1 MNWVWFHR
9 FGSPPYFYRFAGRWA
24 PWFLG
29 ISLVLLAIGLY
40 GGLVLAPADYFQSD
54 VYRIIFVHVPS
65 AYLSLL
71 TYTGM
76 AIAAAVGL
84 IWRIK
89 ISHAVAAACAP
100 AGAGFTAV
108 SLATGMIW
116 GKPTWGAYWA
126 WDPRIVSQLFVLFFF
141 LGYIALRGAIDDR
154 DRADRASAVLAI
166 VGVIN
171 VPIVH
176 YSVDWWNS
184 LHQGPT
190 LMKSGGPAMPMS
202 MVWPL
207 LVMLGAYTF
216 YFIAIMLMRAR
227 AEVLRRER
235 GGAWLREELG
245 VAEAAR

>member
-1 MNWVWFHR
+1 V
-9 FGSPPYFYRFAGRWA
+9 
-24 PWFLG
+24 
-29 ISLVLLAIGLY
+29 V
-40 GGLVLAPADYFQSD
+40 VPADYYQSD
-54 VYRIIFVHVPS
+54 VFRIMYVHVPS
-65 AYLSLL
+65 AYLSLM
-71 TYTGM
+71 TYTSM

-84 IWRIK
+84 VWRIK
-89 ISHAVAAACAP
+89 IAHAVAAACAP
-100 AGAGFTAV
+100 AGASFTAV
-108 SLATGMIW
+108 SLVTGMIW
-116 GKPTWGAYWA
+116 GQPTWGTYWA

-176 YSVDWWNS
+176 FSVDWWNS

-190 LMKSGGPAMPMS
+190 LMKKGAIPMS
-202 MVWPL
+202 MAWPL

-235 GGAWLREELG
+235 GGAWLREELAR
-245 VAEAAR
+245 AESSK

>member
-29 ISLVLLAIGLY
+29 VSLVLLAVGLY
-40 GGLVLAPADYFQSD
+40 GGLVVAPADYFQSD
-54 VYRIIFVHVPS
+54 VFRIIYVHVPS
-65 AYLSLL
+65 AYLSEM
-71 TYTGM
+71 TYVWM
-76 AIAAAVGL
+76 ALSAAVAL

-89 ISHAVAAACAP
+89 VGHAVAAACAP

-108 SLATGMIW
+108 SLVTGMIW
-116 GKPTWGAYWA
+116 GQPTWGTYWQ

-141 LGYIALRGAIDDR
+141 LGYIALRGAIEDR
-154 DRADRASAVLAI
+154 ERADRASAVLAI
-166 VGVIN
+166 VGVVN
-171 VPIVH
+171 LPIVH
-176 YSVDWWNS
+176 YSVVWWNS

-190 LMKSGGPAMPMS
+190 LTKGAMPMS
-202 MVWPL
+202 MAWPL

-227 AEVLRRER
+227 AELLRRER
-235 GGAWLREELG
+235 GGAWLREEL
-245 VAEAAR
+245 ARKEAA

>member
-29 ISLVLLAIGLY
+29 ISLVLLAVGLY
-40 GGLVLAPADYFQSD
+40 GGLVVVPADYFQSD
-54 VYRIIFVHVPS
+54 VFRIMYVHVPS
-65 AYLSLL
+65 AYLSLM
-71 TYTGM
+71 TYTSM

-89 ISHAVAAACAP
+89 IAHAVATACAP

-108 SLATGMIW
+108 SLVTGMIW
-116 GKPTWGAYWA
+116 GQPTWGTYWA

-176 YSVDWWNS
+176 YSVEWWNS

-190 LMKSGGPAMPMS
+190 LMKKGAIPMS
-202 MVWPL
+202 MAWPL

-216 YFIAIMLMRAR
+216 YFLAIMLMRAR

-235 GGAWLREELG
+235 GGAWLREELAR
-245 VAEAAR
+245 AEVSR

>member
-29 ISLVLLAIGLY
+29 IACVLLLVGLY
-40 GGLVLAPADYFQSD
+40 GGLFVVPADYLQSD
-54 VYRIIFVHVPS
+54 AYRIIYVHVPT
-65 AYLSLL
+65 AYLSLM
-71 TYTGM
+71 TYTYM

-89 ISHAVAAACAP
+89 IAHAVAAACAP
-100 AGAGFTAV
+100 AGASFTAV

-116 GKPTWGAYWA
+116 GLPTWGTWWL
-126 WDPRIVSQLFVLFFF
+126 WDPRLVSQLFLLFLF
-141 LGYIALRGAIDDR
+141 LGCIALRGAIEDR
-154 DRADRASAVLAI
+154 DRADRTSGVLAI
-166 VGVIN
+166 VGIVN

-176 YSVDWWNS
+176 FSVKWWNS
-184 LHQGPT
+184 LHQPPT
-190 LMKSGGPAMPMS
+190 LSNGAMPMS
-202 MVWPL
+202 MAWPL

-216 YFIAIMLMRAR
+216 YFLAIMLMRAR

-235 GGAWLREELG
+235 GGDWLREA
-245 VAEAAR
+245 VR

>member
-29 ISLVLLAIGLY
+29 ASLVLLAIGLY
-40 GGLVLAPADYFQSD
+40 GGLVVAPADYFQSD
-54 VYRIIFVHVPS
+54 VFRIIYVHVPS
-65 AYLSLL
+65 AYLSEM
-71 TYTGM
+71 TYVWM
-76 AIAAAVGL
+76 ALSAAVAL

-89 ISHAVAAACAP
+89 VGHAVAAACAP

-108 SLATGMIW
+108 SLVTGMIW
-116 GKPTWGAYWA
+116 GQPTWGTYWQ

-141 LGYIALRGAIDDR
+141 LGYIALRGAIEDR
-154 DRADRASAVLAI
+154 ERADRASAVLAI
-166 VGVIN
+166 VGVVN
-171 VPIVH
+171 LPIVH
-176 YSVDWWNS
+176 YSVVWWNS

-190 LMKSGGPAMPMS
+190 LTKGAMPMS
-202 MVWPL
+202 MAWPL

-227 AEVLRRER
+227 AELLRRER
-235 GGAWLREELG
+235 GGAWLREEL
-245 VAEAAR
+245 ARKEAA

>member
-29 ISLVLLAIGLY
+29 IAAALAVVGLY
-40 GGLVLAPADYFQSD
+40 GGLAVAPTDYYQSD
-54 VYRIIFVHVPS
+54 AFRIMYVHVPS
-65 AYLSLL
+65 AYLMMM
-71 TYTGM
+71 TYCWM
-76 AIAAAVGL
+76 AAVAAVGL

-89 ISHAVAAACAP
+89 VAHAVAAACAP
-100 AGAGFTAV
+100 AGVVFAGCA
-108 SLATGMIW
+108 LLTGMIW
-116 GKPTWGAYWA
+116 GQPTWGTYWS
-126 WDPRIVSQLFVLFFF
+126 WDPRLVSSLFMLFFF
-141 LGYIALRGAIDDR
+141 LGYIALRGAIEDR
-154 DRADRASAVLAI
+154 DRADRSSAVLAI

-176 YSVDWWNS
+176 YSVVWWNS

-190 LMKSGGPAMPMS
+190 LMRTDGPAMPMS
-202 MVWPL
+202 MAWPL
-207 LVMLGAYTF
+207 LVMLLAYTF
-216 YFIAIMLMRAR
+216 YFLAIMLMRAR

-245 VAEAAR
+245 RLEARS

>member
-29 ISLVLLAIGLY
+29 ISLVLLVVGLY
-40 GGLVLAPADYFQSD
+40 GGLVVAPADYFQSD
-54 VYRIIFVHVPS
+54 VFRIIYVHVPS
-65 AYLSLL
+65 AYLSEM
-71 TYTGM
+71 TYVWM
-76 AIAAAVGL
+76 ALSAAVAL

-89 ISHAVAAACAP
+89 VGHAVAAACAP

-108 SLATGMIW
+108 SLVTGMIW
-116 GKPTWGAYWA
+116 GQPTWGTYWQ

-141 LGYIALRGAIDDR
+141 LGYIALRGAIEDR
-154 DRADRASAVLAI
+154 ERADRASAVLAI
-166 VGVIN
+166 VGVVN
-171 VPIVH
+171 LPIVH
-176 YSVDWWNS
+176 YSVVWWNS

-190 LMKSGGPAMPMS
+190 LTKGAMPMS
-202 MVWPL
+202 MAWPL

-227 AEVLRRER
+227 AELLRRER
-235 GGAWLREELG
+235 GGAWLREVL
-245 VAEAAR
+245 ARKEAA

>member
-40 GGLVLAPADYFQSD
+40 GGLVVAPVDYFQSD
-54 VYRIIFVHVPS
+54 AYRIIFVHVPS
-65 AYLSLL
+65 AYLSLM
-71 TYTGM
+71 TYTWM
-76 AIAAAVGL
+76 ALAAAVAL

-89 ISHAVAAACAP
+89 IAHAIAASCAP

-116 GKPTWGAYWA
+116 GQPTWGTYWA

-166 VGVIN
+166 VGFIN

-176 YSVDWWNS
+176 FSVDWWNS

-190 LMKSGGPAMPMS
+190 LMRKGGPAMPMS

-216 YFIAIMLMRAR
+216 YFVAIMLMRAR

-235 GGAWLREELG
+235 GGAWLREELAR
-245 VAEAAR
+245 AEASA